1 MQKVRGM
8 LKQFGEYPDKYRFL
22 TWKHLLGLGLNKEG
36 F

>member
-1 MQKVRGM
+1 M

-22 TWKHLLGLGLNKEG
+22 TWKHLLGLGLNKEA